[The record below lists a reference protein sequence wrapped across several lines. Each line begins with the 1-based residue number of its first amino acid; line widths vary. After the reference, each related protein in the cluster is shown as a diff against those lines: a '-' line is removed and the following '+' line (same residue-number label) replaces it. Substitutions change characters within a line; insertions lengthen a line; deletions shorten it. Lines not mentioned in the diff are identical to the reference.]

1 MTAADDYINRVLD
14 HLPRGTP
21 MREQIAMELRGNI
34 AERLESGQPV
44 ADVLRQLGDPT
55 TLAESYLSA
64 LPLVSGSFLRRG
76 VAKLIDVIV
85 VVLTILVLVGLP
97 TYWVANR
104 QQWPFLLGFGMLLII
119 LAASFGFGLYTIV
132 AEHWLGL
139 TLGKR
144 ALGLR
149 VVRESGAPI
158 GLGQSIVRQLPMFLQ
173 VYWIDV
179 LFALFTDKSQRAFE
193 LLSKTRV
200 VTETQSLGPEGD
212 HRIDPGRTPRRVHDR
227 GADAERPR

>member
-1 MTAADDYINRVLD
+1 M
-14 HLPRGTP
+14 
-21 MREQIAMELRGNI
+21 
-34 AERLESGQPV
+34 
-44 ADVLRQLGDPT
+44 
-55 TLAESYLSA
+55 
-64 LPLVSGSFLRRG
+64 F
-76 VAKLIDVIV
+76 
-85 VVLTILVLVGLP
+85 
-97 TYWVANR
+97 
-104 QQWPFLLGFGMLLII
+104 GFGVLAVV

-132 AEHWLGL
+132 AEHWLGF

-179 LFALFTDKSQRAFE
+179 LFALFTDKNQRAFE

-200 VTETQSLGPEGD
+200 VTEAPA
-212 HRIDPGRTPRRVHDR
+212 I
-227 GADAERPR
+227 

>member
-1 MTAADDYINRVLD
+1 MTPADDYINRVLE

-21 MREQIAMELRGNI
+21 LREQIAMELRGTI
-34 AERLESGQPV
+34 ADRLESGQSV
-44 ADVLRQLGDPT
+44 EDVLRQLGNPT

-64 LPLVSGSFLRRG
+64 VPLVSATFLQRG
-76 VAKLIDVIV
+76 IAKLIDVIV
-85 VVLTILVLVGLP
+85 VVLTILVFVGLP
-97 TYWVANR
+97 ILLVASYKE
-104 QQWPFLLGFGMLLII
+104 WPVLLGFGMFLMV

-132 AEHWLGL
+132 AEHRLGY

-158 GLGQSIVRQLPMFLQ
+158 GLGQSVVRQLPMFLQ

-200 VTETQSLGPEGD
+200 VT
-212 HRIDPGRTPRRVHDR
+212 DPRTI
-227 GADAERPR
+227 

>member
-1 MTAADDYINRVLD
+1 MTAADDYINRVLEN
-14 HLPRGTP
+14 LPRGTQ
-21 MREQIAMELRGNI
+21 MREQIAMELRGHI
-34 AERLESGQPV
+34 AGRLESGQPE

-64 LPLVSGSFLRRG
+64 VPLDSASFLQRG
-76 VAKLIDVIV
+76 LAKLIDVIV
-85 VVLTILVLVGLP
+85 VVLTIMMFVGLP
-97 TYWVANR
+97 IFLVAR
-104 QQWPFLLGFGMLLII
+104 YKEWPFLFGFGVLLMV

-132 AEHWLGL
+132 AEHRLGY

-173 VYWIDV
+173 IYWIDV

-200 VTETQSLGPEGD
+200 VTET
-212 HRIDPGRTPRRVHDR
+212 
-227 GADAERPR
+227 RPI

>member
-1 MTAADDYINRVLD
+1 M
-14 HLPRGTP
+14 
-21 MREQIAMELRGNI
+21 
-34 AERLESGQPV
+34 
-44 ADVLRQLGDPT
+44 
-55 TLAESYLSA
+55 
-64 LPLVSGSFLRRG
+64 
-76 VAKLIDVIV
+76 IV
-85 VVLTILVLVGLP
+85 VVATILVFIGLP
-97 TYWVANR
+97 LFWVAGNER
-104 QQWPFLLGFGMLLII
+104 LAVPPRFRRARVV

-132 AEHWLGL
+132 AEHWLGF

-179 LFALFTDKSQRAFE
+179 LFALFTEQSQRAFE

-200 VTETQSLGPEGD
+200 AVGS
-212 HRIDPGRTPRRVHDR
+212 RVI
-227 GADAERPR
+227 

>member
-21 MREQIAMELRGNI
+21 LRAQIAMELRGHI
-34 AERLESGQPV
+34 AERLESGLPE
-44 ADVLRQLGDPT
+44 ADVLRQLGDPR
-55 TLAESYLSA
+55 TLAESYLTA
-64 LPLVSGSFLRRG
+64 VPLVSASFLQRG
-76 VAKLIDVIV
+76 VAKLIDVIL
-85 VVLTILVLVGLP
+85 VVLTILVCVGLP
-97 TYWVANR
+97 LFVLAGYKE
-104 QQWPFLLGFGMLLII
+104 WPALIGFGMLLMI
-119 LAASFGFGLYTIV
+119 LAATFGFGLYTIV
-132 AEHWLGL
+132 AEHRLGY

-158 GLGQSIVRQLPMFLQ
+158 GLGQSIVRTLPMFLQ

-200 VTETQSLGPEGD
+200 VTET
-212 HRIDPGRTPRRVHDR
+212 RAI
-227 GADAERPR
+227 

>member
-1 MTAADDYINRVLD
+1 MRPADDYINRVLE

-21 MREQIAMELRGNI
+21 LREQIAMELRGTI
-34 AERLESGQPV
+34 ADRLESGQSV
-44 ADVLRQLGDPT
+44 EDVLRQLGNPT

-64 LPLVSGSFLRRG
+64 VPLVSATFLQRG
-76 VAKLIDVIV
+76 LAKLIDVIV
-85 VVLTILVLVGLP
+85 VVLTILVFVGLP
-97 TYWVANR
+97 ILLVASYKE
-104 QQWPFLLGFGMLLII
+104 WPVLLGFGMLLMV
-119 LAASFGFGLYTIV
+119 LAATFGFGLYTIV
-132 AEHWLGL
+132 AEHRLGY

-200 VTETQSLGPEGD
+200 VT
-212 HRIDPGRTPRRVHDR
+212 DPRTI
-227 GADAERPR
+227 

>member
-1 MTAADDYINRVLD
+1 MDNVREGHEQAAPAGQGGQMTAADDYINRVLD
-14 HLPRGTP
+14 HLPQRTP
-21 MREQIAMELRGNI
+21 LREQIAMELRGHI
-34 AERLESGQPV
+34 AGRLEIGQPE

-64 LPLVSGSFLRRG
+64 VPLVSASFLQRG
-76 VAKLIDVIV
+76 LAKSIDVFL
-85 VVLTILVLVGLP
+85 VVLTIGLFVGLP
-97 TYWVANR
+97 VFWIAR
-104 QQWPFLLGFGMLLII
+104 HQEWPFVYGFGVLLMV

-132 AEHWLGL
+132 AEHWLGF

-179 LFALFTDKSQRAFE
+179 LFALFTDKNQRAFE

-200 VTETQSLGPEGD
+200 VTETPA
-212 HRIDPGRTPRRVHDR
+212 I
-227 GADAERPR
+227 

>member
-1 MTAADDYINRVLD
+1 MTPADDYVNRVLD

-21 MREQIAMELRGNI
+21 MRAQIAMELRGTI
-34 AERLESGQPV
+34 AERLESGQPL
-44 ADVLRQLGDPT
+44 ADVLRQLGDPI

-64 LPLVSGSFLRRG
+64 VPLVSASFRQRG

-85 VVLTILVLVGLP
+85 VVLTILVCVGLP
-97 TYWVANR
+97 LFLVAGYKE
-104 QQWPFLLGFGMLLII
+104 WPLLYEFGMLLMV
-119 LAASFGFGLYTIV
+119 LAATFGFGLYTIV
-132 AEHWLGL
+132 AEHRLGF

-158 GLGQSIVRQLPMFLQ
+158 GLGQSVVRQLPMFLQ
-173 VYWIDV
+173 IYWIDV

-200 VTETQSLGPEGD
+200 VSE
-212 HRIDPGRTPRRVHDR
+212 PR
-227 GADAERPR
+227 AI

>member
-1 MTAADDYINRVLD
+1 MVAG
-14 HLPRGTP
+14 HLSGDPLL
-21 MREQIAMELRGNI
+21 LRAGYQVI
-34 AERLESGQPV
+34 HEDPEATLARRTERLDQLDQVVDAVHRFDHDRQFGQLGSP
-44 ADVLRQLGDPT
+44 DVLQQLGDPT

-64 LPLVSGSFLRRG
+64 VPLVSASFLQRG
-76 VAKLIDVIV
+76 LAKFIDVFM
-85 VVLTILVLVGLP
+85 VVLTAMLFVGLP
-97 TYWVANR
+97 VWVAGH
-104 QQWPFLLGFGMLLII
+104 QEWPFLFGFGVVLMV
-119 LAASFGFGLYTIV
+119 LAATFGFGLYTIV
-132 AEHWLGL
+132 AEHWLGF

-200 VTETQSLGPEGD
+200 VTET
-212 HRIDPGRTPRRVHDR
+212 RAT
-227 GADAERPR
+227 

>member
-34 AERLESGQPV
+34 AERLESGQSV

-64 LPLVSGSFLRRG
+64 VPLVSASFLRRG

-85 VVLTILVLVGLP
+85 VVLTILVFVGLP
-97 TYWVANR
+97 IFLVAQR
-104 QQWPFLLGFGMLLII
+104 QEWPILLGFGMLIMV
-119 LAASFGFGLYTIV
+119 LAATFGFGLYTIV
-132 AEHWLGL
+132 AEHWLGF

-200 VTETQSLGPEGD
+200 VTETRAS
-212 HRIDPGRTPRRVHDR
+212 PR
-227 GADAERPR
+227 G

>member
-1 MTAADDYINRVLD
+1 MTPADDYVNRVLD
-14 HLPRGTP
+14 HLPRDTP
-21 MREQIAMELRGNI
+21 MRAQIAMELRGNI

-64 LPLVSGSFLRRG
+64 VPLVSASFLQRG

-85 VVLTILVLVGLP
+85 VVLTILVFVGLP
-97 TYWVANR
+97 TFLVAQR
-104 QQWPFLLGFGMLLII
+104 QEWPFLFGLGALAVV
-119 LAASFGFGLYTIV
+119 LAATFGFGLYTIV
-132 AEHWLGL
+132 AEHRLGF

-158 GLGQSIVRQLPMFLQ
+158 GLGQSFVRQLTMFLQ

-200 VTETQSLGPEGD
+200 VTESRAT
-212 HRIDPGRTPRRVHDR
+212 
-227 GADAERPR
+227 

>member
-1 MTAADDYINRVLD
+1 MTASDDYINRVLD
-14 HLPRGTP
+14 HLPSGTP
-21 MREQIAMELRGNI
+21 LRAQIAMELRGHI
-34 AERLESGQPV
+34 AERLESGQQV

-64 LPLVSGSFLRRG
+64 VPLVSASFLQRG
-76 VAKLIDVIV
+76 LAKLIDVIL
-85 VVLTILVLVGLP
+85 VVLTILVGIALP
-97 TYWVANR
+97 AFLIARNHQEW
-104 QQWPFLLGFGMLLII
+104 WPFLYSVGLLVVI

-132 AEHWLGL
+132 AEHWLGF
-139 TLGKR
+139 TVGKR

-200 VTETQSLGPEGD
+200 VT
-212 HRIDPGRTPRRVHDR
+212 DPR
-227 GADAERPR
+227 AI

>member
-1 MTAADDYINRVLD
+1 MTPADDYVNRVLD
-14 HLPRGTP
+14 HLPRDTP
-21 MREQIAMELRGNI
+21 MRAQIAMELRGNI

-64 LPLVSGSFLRRG
+64 VPLVSASFLQRG

-85 VVLTILVLVGLP
+85 VVLTILVFVGLP
-97 TYWVANR
+97 TFLVAQR
-104 QQWPFLLGFGMLLII
+104 QEWPFLFGLGALAVV
-119 LAASFGFGLYTIV
+119 LAATFGFGLYTIV
-132 AEHWLGL
+132 AEHRLGF

-158 GLGQSIVRQLPMFLQ
+158 GLGQSFVRQLPMFLQ

-179 LFALFTDKSQRAFE
+179 LFALFTDRRQRAFE

-200 VTETQSLGPEGD
+200 V
-212 HRIDPGRTPRRVHDR
+212 V
-227 GADAERPR
+227 AAE

>member
-1 MTAADDYINRVLD
+1 MNGQDPRRPGSPIDDFCAQHELHVLA
-14 HLPRGTP
+14 P
-21 MREQIAMELRGNI
+21 
-34 AERLESGQPV
+34 PV
-44 ADVLRQLGDPT
+44 R
-55 TLAESYLSA
+55 
-64 LPLVSGSFLRRG
+64 RRG

-85 VVLTILVLVGLP
+85 VVLTVLVFVGLP
-97 TYWVANR
+97 AFLVAQR
-104 QQWPFLLGFGMLLII
+104 QQWPFLVGVGVLGMV
-119 LAASFGFGLYTIV
+119 LAATFGFGLYTIV
-132 AEHWLGL
+132 AEHHLGF

-200 VTETQSLGPEGD
+200 VRSDVDQG
-212 HRIDPGRTPRRVHDR
+212 
-227 GADAERPR
+227 

>member
-21 MREQIAMELRGNI
+21 LRAQIAME
-34 AERLESGQPV
+34 
-44 ADVLRQLGDPT
+44 
-55 TLAESYLSA
+55 
-64 LPLVSGSFLRRG
+64 
-76 VAKLIDVIV
+76 
-85 VVLTILVLVGLP
+85 
-97 TYWVANR
+97 
-104 QQWPFLLGFGMLLII
+104 
-119 LAASFGFGLYTIV
+119 LYTIV
-132 AEHWLGL
+132 AEHWLGF

-200 VTETQSLGPEGD
+200 VTET
-212 HRIDPGRTPRRVHDR
+212 RAI
-227 GADAERPR
+227 

>member
-14 HLPRGTP
+14 QLPRDTP
-21 MREQIAMELRGNI
+21 LRAQIGMELRGHI

-64 LPLVSGSFLRRG
+64 VPLVSASFLRRG
-76 VAKLIDVIV
+76 GAKAIDVIV
-85 VVLTILVLVGLP
+85 VVLTILLLVGPPSLLLARNEE
-97 TYWVANR
+97 W
-104 QQWPFLLGFGMLLII
+104 WGFLLGFGVLVVV

-132 AEHWLGL
+132 AEHWLGF

-200 VTETQSLGPEGD
+200 VCSGPYK
-212 HRIDPGRTPRRVHDR
+212 
-227 GADAERPR
+227 

>member
-1 MTAADDYINRVLD
+1 MTAADDYIKGVLD
-14 HLPRGTP
+14 HLPQRTP
-21 MREQIAMELRGNI
+21 LRDQIAMELRGHI
-34 AERLESGQPV
+34 AARLESGQPE

-64 LPLVSGSFLRRG
+64 VPLVSASFLQRG
-76 VAKLIDVIV
+76 LAKSIDVFL
-85 VVLTILVLVGLP
+85 VVLTIGLFVGLP
-97 TYWVANR
+97 VFWVAGH
-104 QQWPFLLGFGMLLII
+104 QEWPFVFGFGVLLMV

-132 AEHWLGL
+132 AEHWLGF

-158 GLGQSIVRQLPMFLQ
+158 SLGQSIVRQLPMFLQ

-179 LFALFTDKSQRAFE
+179 LFALFTDKNQRAFE

-200 VTETQSLGPEGD
+200 VTETPAL
-212 HRIDPGRTPRRVHDR
+212 
-227 GADAERPR
+227 

>member
-1 MTAADDYINRVLD
+1 MTPADDYINRVLE

-21 MREQIAMELRGNI
+21 LREQIAMELRGNI
-34 AERLESGQPV
+34 ADRLESGQPV
-44 ADVLRQLGDPT
+44 EDVLRQLGDPT

-64 LPLVSGSFLRRG
+64 VPLVSATFLQRG
-76 VAKLIDVIV
+76 LAKLIDVIV
-85 VVLTILVLVGLP
+85 VVLTILLFVGLP
-97 TYWVANR
+97 ILLVASYKE
-104 QQWPFLLGFGMLLII
+104 WPILLGFGMFLMV

-132 AEHWLGL
+132 AEHRLGY

-173 VYWIDV
+173 VFWIDV

-200 VTETQSLGPEGD
+200 VTEA
-212 HRIDPGRTPRRVHDR
+212 R
-227 GADAERPR
+227 GI